1 MKPIW
6 FGTRL
11 LHVKLLKKSNSQAG
25 QESFVVEALN
35 QKMDGFYIEVGAWH
49 GVKDSNTS
57 LLERQF
63 GWSGL
68 AFEIVPRFVRRYN
81 RVRTNR
87 CFKADATILDFA
99 SLFEEQNV
107 PKVVDYLQLDIEPG
121 THTLSALLK
130 IPLESYR
137 FSVITF
143 EHDLYRS
150 SENKY
155 VKNWSEA
162 LLKEHG
168 YTRVVSNVLYDG
180 KAFEDWWVDPNVV
193 SQKFIDSNSAKDTAW
208 QNLFSG

>member
-1 MKPIW
+1 
-6 FGTRL
+6 
-11 LHVKLLKKSNSQAG
+11 VKLLKSSNSQAG

-35 QKMDGFYIEVGAWH
+35 QKKGGFYIEVGAWH
-49 GVKDSNTS
+49 GVKDSNTL

-68 AFEIVPRFVRRYN
+68 AFEIVPGFVRRYN
-81 RVRTNR
+81 RVRKNR
-87 CFKADATILDFA
+87 CFKADATVLDFA

-130 IPLESYR
+130 MPLESYR

-150 SENKY
+150 AENKY

-162 LLKEHG
+162 LLREHG
-168 YTRVVSNVLYDG
+168 YMRVVSNVLYDG
-180 KAFEDWWVDPNVV
+180 KAFEDWWVDPSVV
-193 SQKFIDSNSAKDTAW
+193 SQKFIDSNSANNTNW
-208 QNLFSG
+208 QDLFKG